1 MYQVF
6 MKVYGAFHPA
16 PEQVDAALATLQPQI
31 IGDSPWFY
39 RTNDMVN
46 ISYEG
51 IWFPVDD
58 ILALLTQ
65 TLPPDAIGKMDV
77 LDLDAWTLTR
87 HQWHNGQFN
96 SSPARDLNSV
106 LDYSGH

>member
-6 MKVYGAFHPA
+6 MKVYGAFHPTD
-16 PEQVDAALATLQPQI
+16 QRVDTALLSLQPQI
-31 IGDSPWFY
+31 MGDSAWFY
-39 RTNDMVN
+39 RTNDMIN

-58 ILALLTQ
+58 ALDLLTKNLSPES
-65 TLPPDAIGKMDV
+65 TGKLDV

-87 HQWHNGQFN
+87 HQWQGGQFQ

>member
-1 MYQVF
+1 MYQIL
-6 MKVYGAFHPA
+6 MKVYGAFHPTG
-16 PEQVDAALATLQPQI
+16 ENVDAALTTLESQV
-31 IGDSPWFY
+31 IGDTPWFY

-58 ILALLTQ
+58 ALDLLSTHLAPNST
-65 TLPPDAIGKMDV
+65 GKLDV
-77 LDLDAWTLTR
+77 LDLEAWTLTR
-87 HQWHNGQFN
+87 HLWRGGQFH

>member
-6 MKVYGAFHPA
+6 MKVYGAFHPTDLS
-16 PEQVDAALATLQPQI
+16 VDKALSSLQPQI
-31 IGDSPWFY
+31 VGDSPWFY
-39 RTNDMVN
+39 RTNDMIN

-51 IWFPVDD
+51 IWFPVEDALD
-58 ILALLTQ
+58 LLTQ
-65 TLPPDAIGKMDV
+65 TLSPESIGKVDV

-87 HQWHNGQFN
+87 HQWQDGQFQ